1 MDKKTKEFYW
11 LIRKKSHLS
20 IDKLLIYKTVI
31 KPIWTYG
38 IQLWGCASKSNIAL
52 IQRAQS
58 KILRAITNAPWYV
71 SNHTLHIDF
80 KAPYVVEVIKEY
92 STNYFHKLANH
103 PNPLL
108 RPLLHHHDYRRIR
121 RNWPEDLEN

>member
-1 MDKKTKEFYW
+1 
-11 LIRKKSHLS
+11 
-20 IDKLLIYKTVI
+20 LLIYKTAI
-31 KPIWTYG
+31 KPIWTYA
-38 IQLWGCASKSNIAL
+38 IQLWGCAGKSNIAL

-80 KAPYVVEVIKEY
+80 TTPYVAEVIKEY

-103 PNPLL
+103 PNPFCDHSYTITTTEEL
-108 RPLLHHHDYRRIR
+108 DEIGQKI
-121 RNWPEDLEN
+121 